1 MKNTLQ
7 IFGIKVPAFLET
19 NRQIIERSICIKN
32 TQISSHNSHEY
43 YHLYDFE
50 KCSLKRNPRDIWEH
64 EVEEALDGAGDGH
77 LCKLKTPIPFIR
89 GDMNNWA
96 SLWMSEEEK
105 RLFNYDNYK
114 YHHTVFSLL
123 RERGKLIV
131 VEVIIRDFDME
142 TKQYSIR
149 EDNVILGNLS
159 DLEFINY
166 PCFHAVHGDT
176 AFLDKVENRYGSNSD
191 FYRKMLERDT
201 TRLLER
207 RNQYESY
214 VRP

>member
-1 MKNTLQ
+1 MENTLQ
-7 IFGIKVPAFLET
+7 IFGIKVPACLET

-32 TQISSHNSHEY
+32 TQISSRNKHEY

-50 KCSLKRNPRDIWEH
+50 KCPLERNPIDIWEH
-64 EVEEALDGAGDGH
+64 EVEDALDGAGDGH
-77 LCKLKTPIPFIR
+77 LCKLKNPIPFIR

-96 SLWMSEEEK
+96 SLWMSDEEK
-105 RLFNYDNYK
+105 KLFNYHNYR

-142 TKQYSIR
+142 TKEYSTR

-176 AFLDKVENRYGSNSD
+176 AFLDKVEKKYGSDNS
-191 FYRKMLERDT
+191 FYRKMLEQDT
-201 TRLLER
+201 AMSLER

-214 VRP
+214 IRP